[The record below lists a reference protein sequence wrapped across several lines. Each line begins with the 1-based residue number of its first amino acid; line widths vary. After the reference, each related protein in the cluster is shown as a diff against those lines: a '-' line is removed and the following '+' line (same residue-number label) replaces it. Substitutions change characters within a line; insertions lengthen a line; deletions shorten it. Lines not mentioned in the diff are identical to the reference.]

1 MPACVPGV
9 LEGAPEA
16 DVASLSMGKIPRTGC
31 LLALVAIFAVSGCK
45 STPERPAPAPERT
58 APDPVSA
65 IEANLRRAQDASDN
79 ARRARDYLQSLEHLL
94 ELGETALVD
103 QIVEDMLDKKPG
115 EATLAEALDPAS
127 RYRFDAI
134 RLDMA
139 VAAGNKPEIHGLL
152 ATLDPQGA
160 EQIRHSMRLRA
171 RALSAIGDVAES
183 ARVLIALAD
192 TGTDPAALAEL
203 SAAIWRNLTQL
214 PALELRF
221 RAESASTSNARAW
234 WMLASHFNEAVT
246 SRGQIN
252 QWQRWR
258 SRHPDHPAARHPPPS
273 LSRFARDPRQL
284 ALLVPVTGNYGPA
297 GEAVRDGFLA
307 AYLHAGGNSQRVAI
321 YDTNAM
327 SVRAAYDLARQ
338 QGAEV
343 IVGPLQRE
351 AVAAF
356 AALSPTLPAIVLNH
370 LDAGT
375 PTADTMVQFSLAIE
389 DQASAIADA
398 LAEEE
403 IERIVLFDSPARWSV
418 RARARLEDD
427 LDSVKAVGFGTFHRL
442 GEITEIVGKA
452 LHIGESQ
459 TRYQEIETLLGRTL
473 EFAPRRR
480 DDVDAVVALIDAD
493 EFLSLLPALDFHFAG
508 EVPVFAPSTATLGNV
523 DLSRLEGV
531 RICAMPWTLDAGT
544 IGESV
549 NDAFPASRGSY
560 ASLFA
565 LGVDGFRLANQ
576 LDRLTVRREVVP
588 GSTGVLSLGEDGRI
602 RRSLV
607 WAQVIGG
614 RLEPM
619 WDAAH

>member
-1 MPACVPGV
+1 MC
-9 LEGAPEA
+9 
-16 DVASLSMGKIPRTGC
+16 KIPRTGC
-31 LLALVAIFAVSGCK
+31 LLALVAIFAMSGCK
-45 STPERPAPAPERT
+45 STPEQSAPAPERT
-58 APDPVSA
+58 APNPASV
-65 IEANLRRAQDASDN
+65 IEADLRQAEGTRDN
-79 ARRARDYLQSLEHLL
+79 VRQARDYLQSLERLL
-94 ELGETALVD
+94 ELGEAER
-103 QIVEDMLDKKPG
+103 VEQAVRRMLAEKPG
-115 EATLAEALDPAS
+115 ELTLAEALDPVS

-139 VAAGNKPEIHGLL
+139 LAAADKAEIHRLL
-152 ATLDPQGA
+152 ATLDPQGV
-160 EQIRHSMRLRA
+160 EQTRHSTSLRA
-171 RALSAIGDVAES
+171 RALAAIGDIAES

-192 TGTDPAALAEL
+192 TATDPATLDGL
-203 SAAIWRNLTQL
+203 STAIWRNLTQL
-214 PALELRF
+214 PALELRS
-221 RAESASTSNARAW
+221 RAEAASTPTARAW

-258 SRHPDHPAARHPPPS
+258 NRHPDHPAARHPPPS
-273 LSRFARDPRQL
+273 LGRFTRDPGQL
-284 ALLVPVTGNYGPA
+284 ALLVPVTGDFGAA

-321 YDTNAM
+321 YDTNTM

-351 AVAAF
+351 AVTAF

-370 LDAGT
+370 LD
-375 PTADTMVQFSLAIE
+375 PDTAAPDTMIQFSLAIE
-389 DQASAIADA
+389 DQASAIAEA

-403 IERIVLFDSPARWSV
+403 IERIVLFDSPARWSG
-418 RARARLEDD
+418 RARARLEDE
-427 LDSVKAVGFGTFHRL
+427 LDGVEAVGFGTFHRL
-442 GEITEIVGKA
+442 AEITDIVGRA
-452 LHIGESQ
+452 LHISESQ
-459 TRYQEIETLLGRTL
+459 TRVREIESLLGRTL

-493 EFLSLLPALDFHFAG
+493 EFLSLMPALDFHFAG
-508 EVPVFAPSTATLGNV
+508 DLPVFAPSTATLGTV
-523 DLSRLEGV
+523 DLSRLEGL

-544 IGESV
+544 LGETV
-549 NDAFPASRGSY
+549 NNAFPASRGSY

-576 LDRLTVRREVVP
+576 LDRLTVQRQVIP

-614 RLEPM
+614 RLVPM
-619 WDAAH
+619 WDAAN